1 MKPKILVVDDELSMC
16 EFLEILLIK
25 EGYLVTTSQS
35 GQEACELLARE
46 PVDLVITDL
55 KMPQVSGLDVLRTAK
70 KIDSN
75 IPVLIITAFAAHD
88 SAVEA
93 MKLGALDY
101 IVKPF
106 KIDEVRHFVA
116 QALERR
122 QLSREN
128 IALRRQLGERYGF
141 GNLIGSDP
149 RMTEIYEMIRRIA
162 GAPTNVLITG
172 DTGTGKEL
180 VARAI
185 HVNSQRVRQP
195 FVVINCGAI
204 PSELLES
211 ELFGHVRGSFTGA
224 VSEKKGLFEVAE
236 GGTILLDEVGELPPP
251 MQVKLLRAL
260 QERMIMRVGS
270 TREMPID
277 VRIIS
282 ATNRDLD
289 KEVRNGKFR
298 EDLYYRLNVIQIN
311 MPPLRERRGDIR
323 MLAEFFLEKYSR
335 ALGKPIHRISSEVMK
350 LLESYHYPGN
360 VRELEN
366 IIERAVALE
375 RENVI
380 MIESLPAHLIKQSF
394 DISLVRR
401 QLAIPLEGVN
411 LDDVLQAIEKDFIQ
425 QALHRSGGSKKG
437 AAELLGLTFRSFRY
451 RLSKLN
457 LDIGGCGEDNEG
469 DEE

>member
-16 EFLEILLIK
+16 EFLEIFLVK
-25 EGYLVTTSQS
+25 EGYEVTTAQS
-35 GQEACELLARE
+35 GQAACDLLERE
-46 PVDLVITDL
+46 RFDLVITDL

-70 KIDSN
+70 KIDSQM
-75 IPVLIITAFAAHD
+75 PVLIITAFAAHD

-106 KIDEVRHFVA
+106 KIDEVRHFVG

-122 QLSREN
+122 QLSKEN

-141 GNLIGSDP
+141 GSLIGSDP
-149 RMTEIYEMIRRIA
+149 RMMEIYEMIRRIA
-162 GAPTNVLITG
+162 ATPTNVLITG

-185 HVNSQRVRQP
+185 HVNSRRGQQP

-204 PSELLES
+204 PAELLES
-211 ELFGHVRGSFTGA
+211 ELFGHIKGSYTGA
-224 VSEKKGLFEVAE
+224 VSDKKGLFEVAE
-236 GGTILLDEVGELPPP
+236 GGTLFLDEVGELPAA

-260 QERMIMRVGS
+260 QERKIMRVGS
-270 TREMPID
+270 TRETPID

-282 ATNRDLD
+282 ATNRDLE
-289 KEVRNGKFR
+289 KEVRNSRFR

-323 MLAEFFLEKYSR
+323 MLAEYFLEKYTR
-335 ALGKPIHRISSEVMK
+335 ALGKPVHRISSEVMK

-375 RENVI
+375 REDVI

-394 DISLVRR
+394 DISSVRR
-401 QLAIPLEGVN
+401 QLCIPPEGLD
-411 LDDVLQAIEKDFIQ
+411 LDDVLQAIEKDFIH
-425 QALHRSGGSKKG
+425 QALQRSSGSKKG
-437 AAELLGLTFRSFRY
+437 AAGLLGLTFRSFRY

-457 LDIGGCGEDNEG
+457 LDLGPNGEEG
-469 DEE
+469 DEEEE